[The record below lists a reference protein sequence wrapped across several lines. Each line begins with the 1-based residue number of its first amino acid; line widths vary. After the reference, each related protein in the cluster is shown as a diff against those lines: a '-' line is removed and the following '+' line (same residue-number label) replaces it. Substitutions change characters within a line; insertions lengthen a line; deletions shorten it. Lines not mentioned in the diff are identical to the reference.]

1 MLSGLSLLL
10 SLPCGGLRW
19 PGQAGLAGLAR
30 AYVLHGMLTEG
41 ERASAFLGPRAQ
53 QQSVAAAVM

>member
-19 PGQAGLAGLAR
+19 PGQAGLAQ